1 MNKVEMFANGKI
13 YSGWTSC
20 KITRSIK
27 AIAGSFS
34 LTVSNN
40 WASKS
45 KGWILSPLDEVVIYI
60 DSKKVI
66 TGYID
71 KIGSSFDSSD
81 RSISVSG
88 RDKTA
93 DLVDCSYVGPSTLE
107 GLNLHDFI
115 SKVIKPFGLTFR
127 SEVALPQS
135 RESYS
140 SQQGETCFAFL
151 ERILKLRGFL
161 LTSDAEGNL
170 VISKIGSSRSTT
182 ALHEG
187 VNCHRANFDFDAAER
202 FSHYIVKGQSK
213 GSEEED
219 PEQSTQ
225 VEASY
230 IDVNVKRYR
239 PLVIMAEGEVDR
251 KKAFDRA
258 KWEAIIRSAKSSVLK
273 VDVKGWKKADGSL
286 WLDNEI
292 VNFQSKYFGFNIDLL
307 MTEVSYEISATD
319 GPITQISL
327 ENKDAYKI
335 ASEAKKER
343 DIWKELS
350 PQ

>member
-1 MNKVEMFANGKI
+1 MYANGKI
-13 YSGWTSC
+13 YSGWTSN

-34 LTVSNN
+34 VTVSNN
-40 WASKS
+40 WASNT

-60 DSKKVI
+60 DTKKVI
-66 TGYID
+66 TGFID
-71 KIGSSFDSSD
+71 KIGSSFDSSN

-93 DLVDCSYVGPSTLE
+93 DLVDCSYVGPSTLA
-107 GLNLHDFI
+107 GLNLNDFI
-115 SKVIKPFGLTFR
+115 NAVIKPFGLIFK
-127 SEVALPQS
+127 SEVVLPQE
-135 RESYS
+135 RETFS

-161 LTSDAEGNL
+161 LTSDVEGNL
-170 VISKIGSSRSTT
+170 VISKIGNSRSIT

-187 VNCHRANFDFDAAER
+187 VNCHRANFDFDASER

-213 GSEEED
+213 GSEEFD

-225 VEASY
+225 IEASY
-230 IDVNVKRYR
+230 VDPNVKRYR
-239 PLVIMAEGEVDR
+239 PIVIMAEGEVDK
-251 KKAFDRA
+251 KKAIDRA
-258 KWEAIIRSAKSSVLK
+258 KWEAITRSAKSSVLK
-273 VDVKGWKKADGSL
+273 VDVKGWTKKDGSL
-286 WLDNEI
+286 WTPNEI

-307 MTEVSYEISATD
+307 VTEVSYDISATD
-319 GPITQISL
+319 GPICQISL

-335 ASEAKKER
+335 TSEAKAGR
-343 DIWKELS
+343 DIWKELN